1 MANPPVRTT
10 PSSPQVLPPPEK
22 GSRLVWTKEMDQA
35 YIGSLFAAHYDGK
48 RVEPGGFKDEA
59 WVACCAAVQQVYKEY
74 RILKPQVKNRLVW
87 WRSNYK
93 NWKFVSDTSGMGW
106 DYTTK
111 LFDADD
117 SVWGPLLSAH
127 PRLKG
132 FRFHPTLYVEEME
145 TLFDGRMASGDEAAG
160 VSRLASQITRDDECR
175 VDPPGYR
182 QSAEGTGFSNIDDP
196 IDPELTLD
204 QPQPPTQPPTQP
216 QTQPHTQLQ
225 TAQTPQTRKRAASR
239 AVPQPHQTKKE
250 RSGGMAQELVKAV
263 AGMNRESELIRE
275 MMQRELESQEP
286 WQKRAFRQI
295 RTEYPG
301 VAKLITAYK
310 TVRVLRYLA
319 KEDSLGMSRGEL
331 LLLLEGEERVSA
343 LKDTMDHVGIIV
355 KSKPD
360 GTIYG
365 ELKED
370 ELSFEDFEE
379 DEASTEA
386 SAEEDEPA
394 C

>member
-1 MANPPVRTT
+1 
-10 PSSPQVLPPPEK
+10 
-22 GSRLVWTKEMDQA
+22 
-35 YIGSLFAAHYDGK
+35 
-48 RVEPGGFKDEA
+48 
-59 WVACCAAVQQVYKEY
+59 
-74 RILKPQVKNRLVW
+74 
-87 WRSNYK
+87 
-93 NWKFVSDTSGMGW
+93 
-106 DYTTK
+106 
-111 LFDADD
+111 
-117 SVWGPLLSAH
+117 
-127 PRLKG
+127 
-132 FRFHPTLYVEEME
+132 
-145 TLFDGRMASGDEAAG
+145 
-160 VSRLASQITRDDECR
+160 
-175 VDPPGYR
+175 
-182 QSAEGTGFSNIDDP
+182 
-196 IDPELTLD
+196 
-204 QPQPPTQPPTQP
+204 
-216 QTQPHTQLQ
+216 
-225 TAQTPQTRKRAASR
+225 
-239 AVPQPHQTKKE
+239 
-250 RSGGMAQELVKAV
+250 MAQELVKAV

-295 RTEYPG
+295 RTQYPG

-310 TVRVLRYLA
+310 TVRVLRYLV